1 MQGNKKHTEGH
12 SDSSSIGSLLDD
24 TDREVS
30 SLTDRAFKSLCVAEL
45 EDSYNEPDLAIS
57 PDFALQFS
65 AKFHPGTLNHAIKK
79 SNVCNKLT
87 ARNNEHTIWASTF
100 QRLPKCAPEEKRIAK
115 NNTFATERK
124 KLNLPVPG
132 PRNNK
137 HVSKVSSLIK
147 TFDKTADQ
155 GSGGSLIAIKQ
166 PIKNS
171 FQKCKLNH
179 GNDMA
184 CWDDTDILSIH
195 KELSEFSEDSQGS
208 HCLSGKHEP
217 QKRPNKI
224 DLSYCGS
231 DGYYPVLIEM
241 SKVAKSNFSRSSK
254 KALKNRSM
262 KVNEP
267 AKKGNFLHSENSA
280 FESWNV
286 HHKKLTEK
294 EEFVDIKMKKD
305 GLTYLEEAPF
315 IKGSHTHEHKLPP
328 VKTTVA
334 KKQEKDFQM
343 KPTPP
348 EAAFSIPL
356 PAVYAPQGPLPSET
370 KFPAAL
376 PPAPPP
382 RIHAHQGPPRPPPVP
397 QALSLPTPTQQGH
410 PPTPPT
416 PEAPPVPPPPVPAQL
431 SPPAMSQASVS
442 PQSVSYR
449 MVSPSPMS
457 QAPSPPPPRPLA
469 TLAEEEALS
478 PQLGN
483 TCPPWRRQRATKGA
497 AERRQTSKEKF
508 TASDETCSLSEKAT
522 GAEPGLDVTS
532 LAKQVNSPGSI
543 SPSFNITELLTPI
556 IPPKQE
562 VDAVENELIP
572 LTPPPTES
580 TALRDHEGSAFGDYT
595 SRDSYKSKASSLLF
609 NLKDV
614 RKRVKSIY
622 TPSPLLRA
630 LEEKNKTRENI
641 PESTKMN
648 ASLSTLQEKS
658 NKNIA
663 EKDESTDTTSILS
676 GSVHKKDNKTDLT
689 GHFTDN
695 YLTLNSPQTTADL
708 LFYQTGDN
716 LQQDDSKHEDLV
728 KNTRDNENFP
738 SFRHESN
745 EPDLRK
751 LLQYP
756 ALKPFS
762 RDNAD
767 TTAGQPMQ
775 NPSVQGEENE
785 RQAAIQNENFAFK
798 MLPNQLSPA
807 EDVRYSDT
815 QTNIVV
821 PGHEAQGKRSTSSSE
836 QSFVSTVEQPLQEEL
851 FPPVSLVQKAS
862 LQESQRTKSEMG
874 ADSKKSHKERGKE
887 VGEDELQYYACIS
900 SGTGAAE
907 KREGKVAGNEQR
919 SMMKEKL
926 RREKRE
932 EANSM
937 DSTSNSIRDM
947 SIPRSEEP
955 QTPPSSSST
964 KPSLFLIKDN
974 TFRSPQVIRAVKLPL
989 FRSFSLDDTVSSS
1002 YKEMESRFMPP
1013 AEHNKQHQNM
1023 LRAQEAGWSA
1033 SRHRGQQN
1041 VREGATDRGKE
1052 ASEPGSTSATLDPS
1066 LLEDTE
1072 SFSLGKL
1079 MEEDEETCALL
1090 NKVGK
1095 VNEERVCRRKEKP
1108 QIRKARHSLTQSNLD
1123 LENDQ
1128 AQSNPSYPTERKT
1141 NYFKNHNLSNRRGG
1155 SCAKKIITR
1164 DTISPVTGSIS
1175 EDHMYS
1181 LVSHEALED
1190 ILHTEGA
1197 PVLLD
1202 SLACSAVTSPR
1213 SGSTMHSFAASSSSD
1228 KPTISG
1234 LRETEDVIDPALLNM
1249 ALKSQAD
1256 MSAEEI
1262 LDSAQRNLL
1271 SDSAGEAERLEP
1283 RRLGERAAGKPPAVP
1298 PKTEKALRRAKK
1310 LASRR
1315 KKMQEEQKK
1324 HQTEHT
1330 DTVGRKPSH
1339 SGQTLASPSP
1349 LGYSPLHP
1357 ATHSTFTPT
1366 ETSTGRPSG
1375 ASAVSPSPSSTQR
1388 KLLQDPD
1395 SGQYYVVDLPAEVN
1409 LKTFYDPETGKYV
1422 QVSVP
1427 SLEGNLCQPPSSEI
1441 MNSPYA
1447 SYPRVLPLPAS
1458 SVAVLKSPS
1467 QLSEPT
1473 RLMPA
1478 VPGEPVELPEDGQQ
1492 DYRYTEAVNT
1502 QPYIEPTSYSYSK
1515 ESDTEET
1522 QVHLGKDMSPTPNTD
1537 TVSLTDLDDFA
1548 AEGVS

>member
-65 AKFHPGTLNHAIKK
+65 AKFHPGTLNHTIKK
-79 SNVCNKLT
+79 SNICNKLT
-87 ARNNEHTIWASTF
+87 ARNNEHTKWASTF
-100 QRLPKCAPEEKRIAK
+100 QQLPKCTPEEKRIAK

-155 GSGGSLIAIKQ
+155 GSGDSLIALKQ

-195 KELSEFSEDSQGS
+195 KELSEFSEASHGS
-208 HCLSGKHEP
+208 HSLSSKHEP

-254 KALKNRSM
+254 KALKTKSV

-294 EEFVDIKMKKD
+294 EEFVGIKTKKE
-305 GLTYLEEAPF
+305 GLAYLEEAPC
-315 IKGSHTHEHKLPP
+315 IKGSRTHEQKLPP
-328 VKTTVA
+328 DKITIA

-343 KPTPP
+343 EPAPP

-356 PAVYAPQGPLPSET
+356 PAVYVPQGPLPSET
-370 KFPAAL
+370 KFHAAL

-382 RIHAHQGPPRPPPVP
+382 RIHVHQGPPRPPPVP
-397 QALSLPTPTQQGH
+397 QTLPLPPPTQQGR

-449 MVSPSPMS
+449 MVSPSLMS
-457 QAPSPPPPRPLA
+457 QAPSPPPQRPLA
-469 TLAEEEALS
+469 TLTREEALS

-483 TCPPWRRQRATKGA
+483 SCPPWRRQRATKGA
-497 AERRQTSKEKF
+497 AEKRQTSKENF
-508 TASDETCSLSEKAT
+508 TASDDMVSLSEKAT
-522 GAEPGLDVTS
+522 GAEPGLDVTP

-562 VDAVENELIP
+562 VDPLESELIP

-580 TALRDHEGSAFGDYT
+580 TAARDHEGSTFDDYR

-630 LEEKNKTRENI
+630 LEEKNKNRENI
-641 PESTKMN
+641 QESTKMN
-648 ASLSTLQEKS
+648 ASLSTSQEKN

-663 EKDESTDTTSILS
+663 EKDELGDIASVLS
-676 GSVHKKDNKTDLT
+676 GSAHEKDNKADLT
-689 GHFTDN
+689 RHFTDN
-695 YLTLNSPQTTADL
+695 YLTLSSPQTTADL

-716 LQQDDSKHEDLV
+716 LQQDDSKHEGLV
-728 KNTRDNENFP
+728 KNTRGNENFP
-738 SFRHESN
+738 LFRYESN

-751 LLQYP
+751 HLQYP

-762 RDNAD
+762 RNTAD
-767 TTAGQPMQ
+767 TTAGQPVQ

-785 RQAAIQNENFAFK
+785 RQAANWNEEFAFK
-798 MLPNQLSPA
+798 TLPNQLSPA
-807 EDVRYSDT
+807 EDVPYSDI
-815 QTNIVV
+815 QTSMVV
-821 PGHEAQGKRSTSSSE
+821 TGHEAQGKRSSSSSE
-836 QSFVSTVEQPLQEEL
+836 QSFVSTVEQPLHEEP
-851 FPPVSLVQKAS
+851 FPLVPLMQKAC
-862 LQESQRTKSEMG
+862 LQESHKTKSEMG

-887 VGEDELQYYACIS
+887 IGGDELQYYASIS

-907 KREGKVAGNEQR
+907 KKEGRVTGNEQ
-919 SMMKEKL
+919 SSLMKEKL

-932 EANSM
+932 EANSV
-937 DSTSNSIRDM
+937 DSASNGVRDT

-964 KPSLFLIKDN
+964 KPSLFMIKDN

-1002 YKEMESRFMPP
+1002 YKEMESRFVPP
-1013 AEHNKQHQNM
+1013 AEHNKQHRNM
-1023 LRAQEAGWSA
+1023 LHAQEAGWSA
-1033 SRHRGQQN
+1033 SRSRGLQN
-1041 VREGATDRGKE
+1041 VRDGATDRGKE
-1052 ASEPGSTSATLDPS
+1052 PSEPGSTSVTLGPS

-1079 MEEDEETCALL
+1079 MEEDEETYALL

-1095 VNEERVCRRKEKP
+1095 MNEESVCRRKEKS
-1108 QIRKARHSLTQSNLD
+1108 QTRKARHSLAQPYLG

-1128 AQSNPSYPTERKT
+1128 ARNKPSYPTERKT

-1164 DTISPVTGSIS
+1164 ETISPVTGSIS

-1181 LVSHEALED
+1181 PVSHEALED
-1190 ILHTEGA
+1190 ILHMEDA

-1202 SLACSAVTSPR
+1202 SLACCAVASPR
-1213 SGSTMHSFAASSSSD
+1213 SGSTMHSIAASSSSD
-1228 KPTISG
+1228 KLT
-1234 LRETEDVIDPALLNM
+1234 REKESVINPALLNM

-1262 LDSAQRNLL
+1262 LNSAQRNLP

-1283 RRLGERAAGKPPAVP
+1283 RGLGERAAGKPPAVP

-1310 LASRR
+1310 LASKR
-1315 KKMQEEQKK
+1315 KKMQEQQKK
-1324 HQTEHT
+1324 HQTEQT
-1330 DTVGRKPSH
+1330 DAVGRKSSH
-1339 SGQTLASPSP
+1339 S
-1349 LGYSPLHP
+1349 
-1357 ATHSTFTPT
+1357 
-1366 ETSTGRPSG
+1366 GRPSG

-1388 KLLQDPD
+1388 KILQDPD

-1427 SLEGNLCQPPSSEI
+1427 SSEENLHEPPSSEI

-1473 RLMPA
+1473 WLMPA
-1478 VPGEPVELPEDGQQ
+1478 VPGETAELPEDGQQ
-1492 DYRYTEAVNT
+1492 DYRYAESVDT
-1502 QPYIEPTSYSYSK
+1502 QPYIEPASYPYSQ
-1515 ESDTEET
+1515 DAEET
-1522 QVHLGKDMSPTPNTD
+1522 QGHLRKDTSPTPNTD
-1537 TVSLTDLDDFA
+1537 IVSLTDLDDFA

>member
-65 AKFHPGTLNHAIKK
+65 AKFHPGTLNHTIKK

-100 QRLPKCAPEEKRIAK
+100 QQLPKCAPEEKRIAK
-115 NNTFATERK
+115 NKTFAMERN

-155 GSGGSLIAIKQ
+155 GSGGSLIALKQ

-195 KELSEFSEDSQGS
+195 KELSEFSEASQGS

-217 QKRPNKI
+217 QKRPTKI

-254 KALKNRSM
+254 KALKNRSV

-286 HHKKLTEK
+286 HHKKLAEK
-294 EEFVDIKMKKD
+294 EEFIDIKTKKE
-305 GLTYLEEAPF
+305 GLAYLEEAPF
-315 IKGSHTHEHKLPP
+315 IKGSRTREHKLPSA
-328 VKTTVA
+328 KITVA
-334 KKQEKDFQM
+334 KKQEKDFRM
-343 KPTPP
+343 ETTPP
-348 EAAFSIPL
+348 EAAFSVPL
-356 PAVYAPQGPLPSET
+356 PAVHVPQGPLPSET
-370 KFPAAL
+370 EFPAAL

-382 RIHAHQGPPRPPPVP
+382 RIHAHQGPPRPLPVS
-397 QALSLPTPTQQGH
+397 QALPLPPPTQQGH
-410 PPTPPT
+410 PSTFPT
-416 PEAPPVPPPPVPAQL
+416 PEAPPVPPPPMPAQL
-431 SPPAMSQASVS
+431 SSPAMSQASVS
-442 PQSVSYR
+442 PQSTSYR

-457 QAPSPPPPRPLA
+457 QAPSTPPPRPLA
-469 TLAEEEALS
+469 TLTEEEVLS

-483 TCPPWRRQRATKGA
+483 TCPPWRRHRATKGA
-497 AERRQTSKEKF
+497 AEKRQTSKEKF
-508 TASDETCSLSEKAT
+508 TASDETVSLSENVT
-522 GAEPGLDVTS
+522 GAEPGLDVTP

-562 VDAVENELIP
+562 VDPVESELIP
-572 LTPPPTES
+572 LTPPPTEG
-580 TALRDHEGSAFGDYT
+580 AAVRDHEGSAFGDYR
-595 SRDSYKSKASSLLF
+595 SWDSYKSKASSLLF

-641 PESTKMN
+641 QESTKMN

-663 EKDESTDTTSILS
+663 EKDESSDITSILS
-676 GSVHKKDNKTDLT
+676 GSVHEKDNKTDLT

-695 YLTLNSPQTTADL
+695 YLTLSSPQTTADL

-716 LQQDDSKHEDLV
+716 LQQDDSKHEGLV
-728 KNTRDNENFP
+728 KNTRSNENFP
-738 SFRHESN
+738 LFRNESN
-745 EPDLRK
+745 VPDLRK
-751 LLQYP
+751 RLQYP

-762 RDNAD
+762 KDNAD
-767 TTAGQPMQ
+767 TTAGQPVQ
-775 NPSVQGEENE
+775 NPSVRGEENE
-785 RQAAIQNENFAFK
+785 RQAANQNEEFAFK
-798 MLPNQLSPA
+798 TLPNQLSPA
-807 EDVRYSDT
+807 EDVPYSDI
-815 QTNIVV
+815 QTSMVV
-821 PGHEAQGKRSTSSSE
+821 TGHETQGKRSSSSSE
-836 QSFVSTVEQPLQEEL
+836 QSFVSTVEQPLQEEP
-851 FPPVSLVQKAS
+851 FPPVPLMQKAC
-862 LQESQRTKSEMG
+862 LQESQRAKSEMG

-907 KREGKVAGNEQR
+907 KKEGRVTGNEQR
-919 SMMKEKL
+919 SLMKETL
-926 RREKRE
+926 RREKKE

-937 DSTSNSIRDM
+937 DSASDSIRDM

-955 QTPPSSSST
+955 ETPPTSSST
-964 KPSLFLIKDN
+964 KPSLFMIKDN

-1002 YKEMESRFMPP
+1002 YREMESRFVPP
-1013 AEHNKQHQNM
+1013 AEHNKQHQN
-1023 LRAQEAGWSA
+1023 LLHAQEVGWSA
-1033 SRHRGQQN
+1033 VRRRGQQN
-1041 VREGATDRGKE
+1041 VRDGATDRGKE

-1079 MEEDEETCALL
+1079 IEEDEETCALL

-1095 VNEERVCRRKEKP
+1095 MNEESVCRRKEKL
-1108 QIRKARHSLTQSNLD
+1108 QTRKARHGLTQPNLA

-1128 AQSNPSYPTERKT
+1128 AQNNASYPAERQM
-1141 NYFKNHNLSNRRGG
+1141 NYFKNHHLSNRRGG

-1164 DTISPVTGSIS
+1164 ETISPVTGSIS
-1175 EDHMYS
+1175 EDHTYS
-1181 LVSHEALED
+1181 PVSHEALEA
-1190 ILHTEGA
+1190 ILHMEGA

-1202 SLACSAVTSPR
+1202 SLACSAVASPR
-1213 SGSTMHSFAASSSSD
+1213 SGSMMHSIAASSSSD
-1228 KPTISG
+1228 KPT
-1234 LRETEDVIDPALLNM
+1234 RETEDVINPALLNM

-1262 LDSAQRNLL
+1262 LDSAQRNLP

-1283 RRLGERAAGKPPAVP
+1283 GGPGERTAGKPPAVP

-1315 KKMQEEQKK
+1315 KKMQEQQKK

-1330 DTVGRKPSH
+1330 DAVGRKASH

-1349 LGYSPLHP
+1349 LEYSPLHSAP
-1357 ATHSTFTPT
+1357 HSTFTPT
-1366 ETSTGRPSG
+1366 ETSTGRPCG
-1375 ASAVSPSPSSTQR
+1375 ASAVSPLPSSTQR

-1427 SLEGNLCQPPSSEI
+1427 SSEGNLYQPPSSEI

-1473 RLMPA
+1473 WLMPA
-1478 VPGEPVELPEDGQQ
+1478 VPGEPAELPEDDQQ
-1492 DYRYTEAVNT
+1492 DYRYAEAVDT
-1502 QPYIEPTSYSYSK
+1502 QPYIEPASHPYSR
-1515 ESDTEET
+1515 DAEET
-1522 QVHLGKDMSPTPNTD
+1522 QVHLQKDMSPTPNTD
-1537 TVSLTDLDDFA
+1537 IVSLTDLDDFA

>member
-1 MQGNKKHTEGH
+1 TMQGNKKHTEGH

-45 EDSYNEPDLAIS
+45 EDSYSEPDLAIS

-65 AKFHPGTLNHAIKK
+65 AKFLPGTLNHAIKK

-87 ARNNEHTIWASTF
+87 ARNNEHTVWASTF
-100 QRLPKCAPEEKRIAK
+100 QQLPKCAPEEKRIAK
-115 NNTFATERK
+115 NNIFATESK

-137 HVSKVSSLIK
+137 HISKVSSLIK

-155 GSGGSLIAIKQ
+155 GSGGSLIATKQ

-184 CWDDTDILSIH
+184 CWDESDILSNN
-195 KELSEFSEDSQGS
+195 KELSEFSETSRGS

-294 EEFVDIKMKKD
+294 EETVETKMKKE
-305 GLTYLEEAPF
+305 GLTYLAEASF
-315 IKGSHTHEHKLPP
+315 IKGSRTHEHKLPP

-343 KPTPP
+343 QPTPP
-348 EAAFSIPL
+348 EAAFSISL
-356 PAVYAPQGPLPSET
+356 PAVRAPQGPLPSET
-370 KFPAAL
+370 EFPAAL
-376 PPAPPP
+376 PPTPPP
-382 RIHAHQGPPRPPPVP
+382 RTH
-397 QALSLPTPTQQGH
+397 
-410 PPTPPT
+410 
-416 PEAPPVPPPPVPAQL
+416 
-431 SPPAMSQASVS
+431 
-442 PQSVSYR
+442 
-449 MVSPSPMS
+449 
-457 QAPSPPPPRPLA
+457 
-469 TLAEEEALS
+469 
-478 PQLGN
+478 
-483 TCPPWRRQRATKGA
+483 RATKGA

-508 TASDETCSLSEKAT
+508 TASNETCSLSETVT
-522 GAEPGLDVTS
+522 GAEPDLNVNH
-532 LAKQVNSPGSI
+532 LAKKVNSPGSI

-556 IPPKQE
+556 IPPKKE
-562 VDAVENELIP
+562 VDAVESELIL

-580 TALRDHEGSAFGDYT
+580 TESGDQKGNMFGDYR

-630 LEEKNKTRENI
+630 LEEKNKTRESMQ
-641 PESTKMN
+641 ESTKMN
-648 ASLSTLQEKS
+648 ASLSTLQEQSS
-658 NKNIA
+658 NNIA
-663 EKDESTDTTSILS
+663 EKDELSDITSVLS
-676 GSVHKKDNKTDLT
+676 SSIHEKNNKTDLT

-695 YLTLNSPQTTADL
+695 YLTLSSPQTTADL

-716 LQQDDSKHEDLV
+716 LQQDDSKHKDLV
-728 KNTRDNENFP
+728 KNARDNENFP
-738 SFRHESN
+738 LFRYESN

-751 LLQYP
+751 HLQYP

-762 RDNAD
+762 RDSAD
-767 TTAGQPMQ
+767 TTVGQPVQ

-785 RQAAIQNENFAFK
+785 RRAAFQNENFAFK
-798 MLPNQLSPA
+798 TLPNQLSPA
-807 EDVRYSDT
+807 KDVPYSDT
-815 QTNIVV
+815 QTNMVV

-836 QSFVSTVEQPLQEEL
+836 QSFVSTVEQPLQEEP
-851 FPPVSLVQKAS
+851 FPPVPLTQEACF
-862 LQESQRTKSEMG
+862 QESQRTKSEMDAG
-874 ADSKKSHKERGKE
+874 SKRGKD
-887 VGEDELQYYACIS
+887 VGEDELQYYACIN
-900 SGTGAAE
+900 SGTSATE
-907 KREGKVAGNEQR
+907 KREGKVTGNEQK
-919 SMMKEKL
+919 SLMTENL
-926 RREKRE
+926 REKRE
-932 EANSM
+932 EIKSM
-937 DSTSNSIRDM
+937 DSASDSIRNM

-955 QTPPSSSST
+955 QAPPSSSSI
-964 KPSLFLIKDN
+964 KPSLFMIKDN
-974 TFRSPQVIRAVKLPL
+974 TFRSPPVIRAVKLPL

-1002 YKEMESRFMPP
+1002 YKEMESRFMPL
-1013 AEHNKQHQNM
+1013 AEHNKQHRNM
-1023 LRAQEAGWSA
+1023 LHAQEVGWSA
-1033 SRHRGQQN
+1033 LRCRGQQN
-1041 VREGATDRGKE
+1041 VRDGATDRGKE
-1052 ASEPGSTSATLDPS
+1052 TSELESTSETLDPS
-1066 LLEDTE
+1066 LMEDTE

-1079 MEEDEETCALL
+1079 MQEDEETCALL

-1095 VNEERVCRRKEKP
+1095 TNEENICRRKETL
-1108 QIRKARHSLTQSNLD
+1108 QTRNARHSLTQPNLA

-1128 AQSNPSYPTERKT
+1128 AQNNPSYSTERKT
-1141 NYFKNHNLSNRRGG
+1141 SFFKNHHLSNRRGG

-1164 DTISPVTGSIS
+1164 TTISPVAGSVS
-1175 EDHMYS
+1175 EDHTYS
-1181 LVSHEALED
+1181 PVSHEVLED
-1190 ILHTEGA
+1190 ILHTDNA
-1197 PVLLD
+1197 PFLSD
-1202 SLACSAVTSPR
+1202 SLACSAITSPR
-1213 SGSTMHSFAASSSSD
+1213 SGSTMHSLATSSSSE

-1234 LRETEDVIDPALLNM
+1234 LGETEDVINPALLNM
-1249 ALKSQAD
+1249 ALKNQAD

-1262 LDSAQRNLL
+1262 LDSARRNLL
-1271 SDSAGEAERLEP
+1271 SGSAGEPEMLEP
-1283 RRLGERAAGKPPAVP
+1283 RGLGEQTAGKPPAVP

-1315 KKMQEEQKK
+1315 KKMQEQQKK
-1324 HQTEHT
+1324 HQIEYT
-1330 DTVGRKPSH
+1330 DAVGRKPSH

-1349 LGYSPLHP
+1349 LGYSPLHAAP
-1357 ATHSTFTPT
+1357 HSSFTLT
-1366 ETSTGRPSG
+1366 DTSTGRPSG
-1375 ASAVSPSPSSTQR
+1375 ASAVSPAPSFTQR

-1422 QVSVP
+1422 QVSIP
-1427 SLEGNLCQPPSSEI
+1427 SSEGHVHQPPSSEI

-1447 SYPRVLPLPAS
+1447 SYPKVLPLPAS

-1473 RLMPA
+1473 WLMPA
-1478 VPGEPVELPEDGQQ
+1478 VPGEPDELPEDSHQ
-1492 DYRYTEAVNT
+1492 DYRYTEAMDT
-1502 QPYIEPTSYSYSK
+1502 QPYTEPASYSYRQ
-1515 ESDTEET
+1515 DAEET
-1522 QVHLGKDMSPTPNTD
+1522 QICLGRDMSPTPNTD
-1537 TVSLTDLDDFA
+1537 IVSLTDLDDFA
-1548 AEGVS
+1548 AEGIS

>member
-1 MQGNKKHTEGH
+1 TMQGNKKHTEGH

-57 PDFALQFS
+57 PDFTLQFS

-100 QRLPKCAPEEKRIAK
+100 QQLPKCAPEEKRIAK

-124 KLNLPVPG
+124 KLNLPVPS

-166 PIKNS
+166 PVKNS
-171 FQKCKLNH
+171 FQKYKLNH

-184 CWDDTDILSIH
+184 CWDDTDILNIH
-195 KELSEFSEDSQGS
+195 KELSEFSEASQGS
-208 HCLSGKHEP
+208 HSLRGKHEP
-217 QKRPNKI
+217 QRRPNKI

-286 HHKKLTEK
+286 HHKKLTEN
-294 EEFVDIKMKKD
+294 EEFVDMKMKKE

-315 IKGSHTHEHKLPP
+315 IKGSHTREHKLPP

-334 KKQEKDFQM
+334 KKQEKDLQM
-343 KPTPP
+343 EPTSS

-356 PAVYAPQGPLPSET
+356 PAVCVPQGPLPSET
-370 KFPAAL
+370 EFLAAL
-376 PPAPPP
+376 PPTPPP
-382 RIHAHQGPPRPPPVP
+382 RIHVHQG
-397 QALSLPTPTQQGH
+397 
-410 PPTPPT
+410 
-416 PEAPPVPPPPVPAQL
+416 
-431 SPPAMSQASVS
+431 
-442 PQSVSYR
+442 
-449 MVSPSPMS
+449 
-457 QAPSPPPPRPLA
+457 
-469 TLAEEEALS
+469 
-478 PQLGN
+478 
-483 TCPPWRRQRATKGA
+483 PPWRRQRATKGA
-497 AERRQTSKEKF
+497 AEGRQTSKEKF
-508 TASDETCSLSEKAT
+508 TASNETVSLSEKAT
-522 GAEPGLDVTS
+522 GAEPGLDVSPLT
-532 LAKQVNSPGSI
+532 KQVNSPGSI

-562 VDAVENELIP
+562 VDPVESELIP

-580 TALRDHEGSAFGDYT
+580 VAVRDDEGSMFSDYR

-641 PESTKMN
+641 QESTKMN
-648 ASLSTLQEKS
+648 DSLSTLQEQS
-658 NKNIA
+658 NKNNA
-663 EKDESTDTTSILS
+663 EKDESSDITSVLS
-676 GSVHKKDNKTDLT
+676 GSVPEKDNKTVLT

-695 YLTLNSPQTTADL
+695 YLTLSSPQTTADL
-708 LFYQTGDN
+708 LFYQIGHN
-716 LQQDDSKHEDLV
+716 LQQDDSKCEGLI
-728 KNTRDNENFP
+728 KNTRGNENVP
-738 SFRHESN
+738 LFRHESN

-751 LLQYP
+751 HLQYP
-756 ALKPFS
+756 ALKAFS
-762 RDNAD
+762 RDNGG
-767 TTAGQPMQ
+767 TTAGQPVQ

-785 RQAAIQNENFAFK
+785 RQAANQNEEFAFK
-798 MLPNQLSPA
+798 TLPNQLSPA
-807 EDVRYSDT
+807 EDVPYSDI
-815 QTNIVV
+815 QNNMVV
-821 PGHEAQGKRSTSSSE
+821 TGHEAHGKRSTSSSE
-836 QSFVSTVEQPLQEEL
+836 QSFVSTVEQPFQEEP
-851 FPPVSLVQKAS
+851 FPPLPLMQKAS
-862 LQESQRTKSEMG
+862 LQEGQRTRSEMSS
-874 ADSKKSHKERGKE
+874 DSKKSHKERGKE
-887 VGEDELQYYACIS
+887 VEEDELQYYACIS

-907 KREGKVAGNEQR
+907 KRERKVTGNEQR
-919 SMMKEKL
+919 SLMKEKL
-926 RREKRE
+926 RTEKRE
-932 EANSM
+932 EAKSM
-937 DSTSNSIRDM
+937 DSASDSIRDT
-947 SIPRSEEP
+947 SIHRSEEP

-964 KPSLFLIKDN
+964 KPSLFMIKDN

-1002 YKEMESRFMPP
+1002 YKEMESRFMSP
-1013 AEHNKQHQNM
+1013 AEQNKKHQNR
-1023 LRAQEAGWSA
+1023 LRAQEVGWLA
-1033 SRHRGQQN
+1033 SGRRGQQN
-1041 VREGATDRGKE
+1041 VRDGATNRGKE

-1066 LLEDTE
+1066 PLEDTE

-1095 VNEERVCRRKEKP
+1095 MNEESVCRRKEKP
-1108 QIRKARHSLTQSNLD
+1108 QARKARHSLTQPNLS

-1128 AQSNPSYPTERKT
+1128 AQNNPSYPTERKT
-1141 NYFKNHNLSNRRGG
+1141 NYFKNHHLSNRRGG
-1155 SCAKKIITR
+1155 SCVKKIITTE
-1164 DTISPVTGSIS
+1164 TISPVTGSIS
-1175 EDHMYS
+1175 EDHTYS
-1181 LVSHEALED
+1181 PLFPEDLED

-1197 PVLLD
+1197 SDLLD

-1213 SGSTMHSFAASSSSD
+1213 SGSTMHSLAASSSSD

-1234 LRETEDVIDPALLNM
+1234 LRETADVINPALLNM
-1249 ALKSQAD
+1249 ALKNQAD

-1262 LDSAQRNLL
+1262 LDSTQRNLL
-1271 SDSAGEAERLEP
+1271 SNSAREAERLEP
-1283 RRLGERAAGKPPAVP
+1283 RGLGERAAGKPPAVP

-1310 LASRR
+1310 LASKR
-1315 KKMQEEQKK
+1315 KKMQEQQKK
-1324 HQTEHT
+1324 HQTDHE
-1330 DTVGRKPSH
+1330 DAVGRKPSH

-1357 ATHSTFTPT
+1357 APHSTFTPA
-1366 ETSTGRPSG
+1366 ETSTGRPSA
-1375 ASAVSPSPSSTQR
+1375 ASGVSPSPSSTQR

-1427 SLEGNLCQPPSSEI
+1427 SSEGNLYQPSSSEI
-1441 MNSPYA
+1441 TNSPYA

-1473 RLMPA
+1473 WIMPA
-1478 VPGEPVELPEDGQQ
+1478 VPGEPAELPEDVQP
-1492 DYRYTEAVNT
+1492 DCRYAETMDT
-1502 QPYIEPTSYSYSK
+1502 QPYIEPASYSYSQ
-1515 ESDTEET
+1515 DAEET
-1522 QVHLGKDMSPTPNTD
+1522 QVHLQKDTSPTPNTNI
-1537 TVSLTDLDDFA
+1537 VSLTDLDDFA

>member
-45 EDSYNEPDLAIS
+45 KDSYNEPDLAIS
-57 PDFALQFS
+57 PDFSLQFS
-65 AKFHPGTLNHAIKK
+65 AKFHPGTLNHTIKK
-79 SNVCNKLT
+79 SSVSNKLT
-87 ARNNEHTIWASTF
+87 ARNNEHTIWTSTF
-100 QRLPKCAPEEKRIAK
+100 QQLPKCAPEEKRIAK
-115 NNTFATERK
+115 NNTFATEMK

-155 GSGGSLIAIKQ
+155 GSGGSLIALKQ

-179 GNDMA
+179 GNNVA

-195 KELSEFSEDSQGS
+195 KELSEFSEASQDS
-208 HCLSGKHEP
+208 HCLSGKPEP

-224 DLSYCGS
+224 DLSYCSS

-254 KALKNRSM
+254 KALKNRSV

-294 EEFVDIKMKKD
+294 QEFVDIKTKKED
-305 GLTYLEEAPF
+305 LAYLEEAPF
-315 IKGSHTHEHKLPP
+315 IKGSCTREHKLPP
-328 VKTTVA
+328 AKIAVA
-334 KKQEKDFQM
+334 KKQEKDFQIE
-343 KPTPP
+343 PTPP

-356 PAVYAPQGPLPSET
+356 PAVYIPQGPLPSET
-370 KFPAAL
+370 EFPAAL

-382 RIHAHQGPPRPPPVP
+382 RIHAHQGPPRPPPVS
-397 QALSLPTPTQQGH
+397 QALPLPPPTQQGH

-416 PEAPPVPPPPVPAQL
+416 PEAPPVPPPPMPAQL

-449 MVSPSPMS
+449 TVSPSLMS

-469 TLAEEEALS
+469 TLTEEEALS

-497 AERRQTSKEKF
+497 AEKRQTSKEKL
-508 TASDETCSLSEKAT
+508 TASDETVSLSEKVT
-522 GAEPGLDVTS
+522 GAEPGLDVTP

-543 SPSFNITELLTPI
+543 SPSFNITELLTPV

-562 VDAVENELIP
+562 ADPVESELIP
-572 LTPPPTES
+572 LTPPPAES
-580 TALRDHEGSAFGDYT
+580 AAARDHEGSTFSDYR
-595 SRDSYKSKASSLLF
+595 SRDSYKAKASSLLF

-630 LEEKNKTRENI
+630 LEEKNKNKENI
-641 PESTKMN
+641 QESTKMN
-648 ASLSTLQEKS
+648 ASLSTLQERS

-663 EKDESTDTTSILS
+663 EKDESSDITSVLS
-676 GSVHKKDNKTDLT
+676 GSVHEKDNKTDLT

-695 YLTLNSPQTTADL
+695 YLTLSSPQTTADL
-708 LFYQTGDN
+708 LFYQTEDN
-716 LQQDDSKHEDLV
+716 LQQDDSKHEGLV
-728 KNTRDNENFP
+728 KNTRGNENFP
-738 SFRHESN
+738 LFRHESN

-751 LLQYP
+751 RLQYP

-762 RDNAD
+762 KHNAD

-785 RQAAIQNENFAFK
+785 RQAANQNEEFSFK
-798 MLPNQLSPA
+798 TLPDQFSPA
-807 EDVRYSDT
+807 EDVPYSDI
-815 QTNIVV
+815 QTSIAVT
-821 PGHEAQGKRSTSSSE
+821 GHEAQGKRSSSSSE
-836 QSFVSTVEQPLQEEL
+836 QSFVSTVEQPLQEEP
-851 FPPVSLVQKAS
+851 FAPVPLMQKAC
-862 LQESQRTKSEMG
+862 LQEGQRTKSEMG

-900 SGTGAAE
+900 SATGAAE
-907 KREGKVAGNEQR
+907 KKEGRVTGNEQR
-919 SMMKEKL
+919 SLMKEKL

-937 DSTSNSIRDM
+937 DFASDSIRDT
-947 SIPRSEEP
+947 STSRSEEP

-964 KPSLFLIKDN
+964 KPSLFMIKDN

-1002 YKEMESRFMPP
+1002 YKEMESRFVPP
-1013 AEHNKQHQNM
+1013 AEHNKQHRNM
-1023 LRAQEAGWSA
+1023 LQAQEVGRSA
-1033 SRHRGQQN
+1033 SRSRGQQN
-1041 VREGATDRGKE
+1041 VRDGATDRGKE

-1079 MEEDEETCALL
+1079 MEEDEDTCALL
-1090 NKVGK
+1090 NKIGK
-1095 VNEERVCRRKEKP
+1095 MNEESACRRKEKP
-1108 QIRKARHSLTQSNLD
+1108 QTRKARHSLTQPNLG

-1128 AQSNPSYPTERKT
+1128 AQNNPSYPTERKV

-1164 DTISPVTGSIS
+1164 ETISPVPGSIS
-1175 EDHMYS
+1175 KDHMCS
-1181 LVSHEALED
+1181 PVSHEALED

-1213 SGSTMHSFAASSSSD
+1213 SGSMMHSIAASSSSD
-1228 KPTISG
+1228 KPT
-1234 LRETEDVIDPALLNM
+1234 RETEDVINSALLNM

-1256 MSAEEI
+1256 TSAEEI
-1262 LDSAQRNLL
+1262 LDSAQRYLP
-1271 SDSAGEAERLEP
+1271 SDSAGEAERLEARGP
-1283 RRLGERAAGKPPAVP
+1283 GERAAGKPPAVP

-1315 KKMQEEQKK
+1315 KKMQEQQKT
-1324 HQTEHT
+1324 HETEHT
-1330 DTVGRKPSH
+1330 DAVVRKSSR

-1357 ATHSTFTPT
+1357 ASHSTFTPT

-1395 SGQYYVVDLPAEVN
+1395 SGQYYVVDLPSEVN

-1427 SLEGNLCQPPSSEI
+1427 SSEGNLHQPPSSEI

-1473 RLMPA
+1473 WLMPA
-1478 VPGEPVELPEDGQQ
+1478 VPGEPAELPEDGQQ
-1492 DYRYTEAVNT
+1492 DYRYTEAVDT
-1502 QPYIEPTSYSYSK
+1502 QHYNQDAEK
-1515 ESDTEET
+1515 T
-1522 QVHLGKDMSPTPNTD
+1522 QVHLRKGMSPNPNTD
-1537 TVSLTDLDDFA
+1537 IVSLTNLDDFA
-1548 AEGVS
+1548 DEGVS

>member
-45 EDSYNEPDLAIS
+45 EDSYNEKDLAIS
-57 PDFALQFS
+57 PDFTLQFS

-100 QRLPKCAPEEKRIAK
+100 QQLPKCAPEEKMIAK

-124 KLNLPVPG
+124 NLNLPVPG
-132 PRNNK
+132 QRNSK

-155 GSGGSLIAIKQ
+155 GSGDSLIAIKQ

-171 FQKCKLNH
+171 FQKCKLSH
-179 GNDMA
+179 GNDMG
-184 CWDDTDILSIH
+184 CWDDTDVLTIH
-195 KELSEFSEDSQGS
+195 KELSEFSEASQDS

-254 KALKNRSM
+254 KALKNRSV

-294 EEFVDIKMKKD
+294 DEFVDIKMKKE

-315 IKGSHTHEHKLPP
+315 IKGSHAREHKLPP
-328 VKTTVA
+328 VKMTVA
-334 KKQEKDFQM
+334 KKQEEDFHM

-356 PAVYAPQGPLPSET
+356 QAVCVPQGLLPSET
-370 KFPAAL
+370 EFPAAL

-382 RIHAHQGPPRPPPVP
+382 RIHTHQGPPRPPPVH
-397 QALSLPTPTQQGH
+397 QVLPLPPPTQQGPLQK
-410 PPTPPT
+410 PPI
-416 PEAPPVPPPPVPAQL
+416 PEAPPVPPPPMPAQL
-431 SPPAMSQASVS
+431 SPPALSQASVS
-442 PQSVSYR
+442 PQSVSYS
-449 MVSPSPMS
+449 MVSSSPVS
-457 QAPSPPPPRPLA
+457 QAPSPPPLRPLA
-469 TLAEEEALS
+469 TLTEEEALS

-508 TASDETCSLSEKAT
+508 TASDETCSLSENAT
-522 GAEPGLDVTS
+522 GVEPGLDVTP

-556 IPPKQE
+556 IPPKQD
-562 VDAVENELIP
+562 VDTAESELIP
-572 LTPPPTES
+572 VTPPPAGS
-580 TALRDHEGSAFGDYT
+580 TATRNHEGSTFGDYM

-622 TPSPLLRA
+622 NPSPLLKV

-641 PESTKMN
+641 QESTKIN
-648 ASLSTLQEKS
+648 ATFSTVQEKS
-658 NKNIA
+658 KKNIA
-663 EKDESTDTTSILS
+663 EKDEPSDITSVLS
-676 GSVHKKDNKTDLT
+676 GSIHEKDNKTDLT

-695 YLTLNSPQTTADL
+695 SLTLSSPQTTVDL

-716 LQQDDSKHEDLV
+716 LQQDDSKHKDLV
-728 KNTRDNENFP
+728 KNARDNENFP
-738 SFRHESN
+738 LFRHESN

-751 LLQYP
+751 HLQYP

-775 NPSVQGEENE
+775 NPSVQAEEDE
-785 RQAAIQNENFAFK
+785 RQAAIQNKNFVFK
-798 MLPNQLSPA
+798 TLPNQLSPA
-807 EDVRYSDT
+807 EDIPYSDT
-815 QTNIVV
+815 QTNMVA

-836 QSFVSTVEQPLQEEL
+836 QSFVSTVEQPLQEEP
-851 FPPVSLVQKAS
+851 FPPVPLMQKAC
-862 LQESQRTKSEMG
+862 LQENQRTKSEMG

-887 VGEDELQYYACIS
+887 AGEDELQYYASIS

-907 KREGKVAGNEQR
+907 KREVKVTGNEQR
-919 SMMKEKL
+919 SLMKEKL
-926 RREKRE
+926 KREKRE
-932 EANSM
+932 EAKSM
-937 DSTSNSIRDM
+937 DSASDGMRDM

-964 KPSLFLIKDN
+964 KPSLFMIKDN

-1002 YKEMESRFMPP
+1002 YKEMESRLMPP
-1013 AEHNKQHQNM
+1013 TEHNKQNQNM
-1023 LRAQEAGWSA
+1023 LHAQEVGWLA
-1033 SRHRGQQN
+1033 SRCRGEQN
-1041 VREGATDRGKE
+1041 VRDRATDKGKE
-1052 ASEPGSTSATLDPS
+1052 ASEPESTSTTLDPS
-1066 LLEDTE
+1066 LLEDRE
-1072 SFSLGKL
+1072 HSSLGKPI
-1079 MEEDEETCALL
+1079 EEDRETCALL
-1090 NKVGK
+1090 NEVGK
-1095 VNEERVCRRKEKP
+1095 MNEDSVCRRKEKP
-1108 QIRKARHSLTQSNLD
+1108 QTRKARHSLTQTNLG
-1123 LENDQ
+1123 LENNQ
-1128 AQSNPSYPTERKT
+1128 AQNSPSYPTERKT
-1141 NYFKNHNLSNRRGG
+1141 NYFKNRHLSNRRGG

-1164 DTISPVTGSIS
+1164 ETISPVTGFLS
-1175 EDHMYS
+1175 EDHMHS
-1181 LVSHEALED
+1181 PVFHEGLED

-1202 SLACSAVTSPR
+1202 NLACSTVTSPR
-1213 SGSTMHSFAASSSSD
+1213 SGSMMHSLAASSSSD

-1234 LRETEDVIDPALLNM
+1234 LRETENVINPALLNT
-1249 ALKSQAD
+1249 ALKTQAD
-1256 MSAEEI
+1256 MSSEEI
-1262 LDSAQRNLL
+1262 FDPVQRNLL
-1271 SDSAGEAERLEP
+1271 SDSAGEAEQLEP
-1283 RRLGERAAGKPPAVP
+1283 RRSGEKAAGKPPAVP

-1315 KKMQEEQKK
+1315 KKMQDQQKK

-1330 DTVGRKPSH
+1330 DAVGRKPSH
-1339 SGQTLASPSP
+1339 FGQTLASPSP

-1357 ATHSTFTPT
+1357 PPHSTFTPT
-1366 ETSTGRPSG
+1366 ETSTGRSSG

-1427 SLEGNLCQPPSSEI
+1427 SSERDLHQLPSSEI
-1441 MNSPYA
+1441 MNSPRA

-1473 RLMPA
+1473 WLMPA
-1478 VPGEPVELPEDGQQ
+1478 VPGELPEDSQQ
-1492 DYRYTEAVNT
+1492 DYRYTEPVDT
-1502 QPYIEPTSYSYSK
+1502 QPYIEPASYSYRQ
-1515 ESDTEET
+1515 DAEET
-1522 QVHLGKDMSPTPNTD
+1522 QICVGKDMSPTPNTD
-1537 TVSLTDLDDFA
+1537 IVSLTDLDDFT

>member
-1 MQGNKKHTEGH
+1 AMQGNKKHTEGH

-30 SLTDRAFKSLCVAEL
+30 SLTDRAFRSLCVAEL

-65 AKFHPGTLNHAIKK
+65 AKFHPGTLNHTIKK

-100 QRLPKCAPEEKRIAK
+100 QQLPKCAPEEKRIAK
-115 NNTFATERK
+115 NNTFDMERK

-132 PRNNK
+132 PKNNK

-155 GSGGSLIAIKQ
+155 GSRGSLIALKQ

-171 FQKCKLNH
+171 LQKCKLNH

-195 KELSEFSEDSQGS
+195 KELSEFSEASQGI
-208 HCLSGKHEP
+208 HCLSSKHEP

-241 SKVAKSNFSRSSK
+241 SKVAKSNFSHSSK
-254 KALKNRSM
+254 KALKTRSV

-294 EEFVDIKMKKD
+294 EESVDTKTKKE
-305 GLTYLEEAPF
+305 GLAYLEEAPF
-315 IKGSHTHEHKLPP
+315 IKESHTREHKLLPA
-328 VKTTVA
+328 KITVA

-343 KPTPP
+343 EPTPP

-356 PAVYAPQGPLPSET
+356 PAGYAPS
-370 KFPAAL
+370 
-376 PPAPPP
+376 
-382 RIHAHQGPPRPPPVP
+382 
-397 QALSLPTPTQQGH
+397 
-410 PPTPPT
+410 
-416 PEAPPVPPPPVPAQL
+416 
-431 SPPAMSQASVS
+431 SPPA
-442 PQSVSYR
+442 
-449 MVSPSPMS
+449 
-457 QAPSPPPPRPLA
+457 RPLA
-469 TLAEEEALS
+469 TLTEEEALS

-497 AERRQTSKEKF
+497 AEERQTSKEKF
-508 TASDETCSLSEKAT
+508 TASDETVSLSEKAT

-562 VDAVENELIP
+562 VDPVESELIP

-580 TALRDHEGSAFGDYT
+580 MAARDHEGSAFGDYR

-614 RKRVKSIY
+614 RKRVKSTY

-630 LEEKNKTRENI
+630 LEKKNKTRENI
-641 PESTKMN
+641 QERTKMN
-648 ASLSTLQEKS
+648 PSLSNLQEKT

-663 EKDESTDTTSILS
+663 EKDELSDITSVLS
-676 GSVHKKDNKTDLT
+676 GSVHEKHNKTDLT

-695 YLTLNSPQTTADL
+695 YLTLSSPQTTADL

-716 LQQDDSKHEDLV
+716 LQQDNPKHEGLV
-728 KNTRDNENFP
+728 KDTRGNENF
-738 SFRHESN
+738 SLFRHESN

-751 LLQYP
+751 HLQYP

-767 TTAGQPMQ
+767 TTAEQPVQ
-775 NPSVQGEENE
+775 NPGVQGEENE
-785 RQAAIQNENFAFK
+785 RQAANQNKEFAFK
-798 MLPNQLSPA
+798 TLPNQLSPA
-807 EDVRYSDT
+807 EDVPYSDV
-815 QTNIVV
+815 QTSMVV
-821 PGHEAQGKRSTSSSE
+821 TGREAQGKISSSSSE
-836 QSFVSTVEQPLQEEL
+836 QSFVSTVEQPLQEEP
-851 FPPVSLVQKAS
+851 FPPVPLMQKAC

-874 ADSKKSHKERGKE
+874 ADSKKSRKERGKE

-900 SGTGAAE
+900 PGTGAAE
-907 KREGKVAGNEQR
+907 KKEGKVTGNEQG
-919 SMMKEKL
+919 SLMKEKL

-937 DSTSNSIRDM
+937 DSASNGIRDM

-955 QTPPSSSST
+955 QTPPSSST
-964 KPSLFLIKDN
+964 KPSLFMIKDN

-1002 YKEMESRFMPP
+1002 YKEMESRFVPP

-1023 LRAQEAGWSA
+1023 LHAQEVGWSA
-1033 SRHRGQQN
+1033 SRRRGQQN
-1041 VREGATDRGKE
+1041 VRDGATDRGKE

-1079 MEEDEETCALL
+1079 MEDDEETCALL

-1095 VNEERVCRRKEKP
+1095 MNEENVCRRKEKT
-1108 QIRKARHSLTQSNLD
+1108 QTRKARHRLTQPNLG

-1128 AQSNPSYPTERKT
+1128 AQNNPSYPAERRT
-1141 NYFKNHNLSNRRGG
+1141 NYFKNHHLSNRRGG
-1155 SCAKKIITR
+1155 SCAKKIISR
-1164 DTISPVTGSIS
+1164 ETISSMTGSIS
-1175 EDHMYS
+1175 EDHTYS
-1181 LVSHEALED
+1181 PVSREALED

-1213 SGSTMHSFAASSSSD
+1213 SGSMMHSTAASSLSD
-1228 KPTISG
+1228 KPT
-1234 LRETEDVIDPALLNM
+1234 RETEDVVNPALLNM

-1262 LDSAQRNLL
+1262 LDSAQRNLP
-1271 SDSAGEAERLEP
+1271 SDSAGETERLEP
-1283 RRLGERAAGKPPAVP
+1283 RGLGEKAAGKPPTVP

-1315 KKMQEEQKK
+1315 KKMQDQQKK
-1324 HQTEHT
+1324 YQTEYT
-1330 DTVGRKPSH
+1330 DAVGRKSSH
-1339 SGQTLASPSP
+1339 SGQTRASPSP

-1357 ATHSTFTPT
+1357 APHLTFTPT
-1366 ETSTGRPSG
+1366 ETSAGRPSG
-1375 ASAVSPSPSSTQR
+1375 ASAVSPSPSSSQR

-1427 SLEGNLCQPPSSEI
+1427 SSEGNLYQHPSSEI
-1441 MNSPYA
+1441 INSPYA

-1473 RLMPA
+1473 WLMPA
-1478 VPGEPVELPEDGQQ
+1478 VPGEPAELSEDGQQ
-1492 DYRYTEAVNT
+1492 DYRYAEAVDT
-1502 QPYIEPTSYSYSK
+1502 QPYIEPASYPYSQ
-1515 ESDTEET
+1515 DTEET
-1522 QVHLGKDMSPTPNTD
+1522 RVHLQKDMSPTPNTD
-1537 TVSLTDLDDFA
+1537 IVSLTDLDDFA

>member
-1 MQGNKKHTEGH
+1 TMQGNKKHTEGH

-65 AKFHPGTLNHAIKK
+65 AKFHPGTLNHTIKK

-100 QRLPKCAPEEKRIAK
+100 QQLPKCAPEEKRIAK
-115 NNTFATERK
+115 NNTFAMERN

-155 GSGGSLIAIKQ
+155 GSGGSLIALKQ

-195 KELSEFSEDSQGS
+195 KELSEFSEASQGS

-217 QKRPNKI
+217 QKRPSKI

-254 KALKNRSM
+254 KALKNRSV

-286 HHKKLTEK
+286 HHKKLAEK
-294 EEFVDIKMKKD
+294 EEFIDIKTKKE
-305 GLTYLEEAPF
+305 GLAYLEEAPF
-315 IKGSHTHEHKLPP
+315 IKGSRTREHKLPP
-328 VKTTVA
+328 AKITVA
-334 KKQEKDFQM
+334 KKQEKGFQM
-343 KPTPP
+343 ETTPP
-348 EAAFSIPL
+348 EAAFSVPL
-356 PAVYAPQGPLPSET
+356 PAVYAPST
-370 KFPAAL
+370 
-376 PPAPPP
+376 
-382 RIHAHQGPPRPPPVP
+382 
-397 QALSLPTPTQQGH
+397 
-410 PPTPPT
+410 
-416 PEAPPVPPPPVPAQL
+416 
-431 SPPAMSQASVS
+431 
-442 PQSVSYR
+442 
-449 MVSPSPMS
+449 
-457 QAPSPPPPRPLA
+457 PPPRPLA
-469 TLAEEEALS
+469 TLTEEEVLS

-483 TCPPWRRQRATKGA
+483 TCPPWRRHRATKGA
-497 AERRQTSKEKF
+497 AEKRQTSKEKF
-508 TASDETCSLSEKAT
+508 TASDETVSLSEKVT
-522 GAEPGLDVTS
+522 GAEPGLDVTP

-562 VDAVENELIP
+562 VDPVESELIP

-580 TALRDHEGSAFGDYT
+580 AAVRDHEGNAFGDYR

-641 PESTKMN
+641 QESTKMN
-648 ASLSTLQEKS
+648 SSISTLQEKS

-663 EKDESTDTTSILS
+663 EKDESSDITSILS
-676 GSVHKKDNKTDLT
+676 GSVHEKDNKTDLT

-695 YLTLNSPQTTADL
+695 YLTLSSPQTTADL

-716 LQQDDSKHEDLV
+716 LQQDDSKHEGLV
-728 KNTRDNENFP
+728 KNTRGNENFP
-738 SFRHESN
+738 LSRNESN
-745 EPDLRK
+745 VPDLRK
-751 LLQYP
+751 RLQYP

-762 RDNAD
+762 KDNAD
-767 TTAGQPMQ
+767 TTAGQPVQ
-775 NPSVQGEENE
+775 NPSVRGEENE
-785 RQAAIQNENFAFK
+785 RQAANQNEEFAFK
-798 MLPNQLSPA
+798 TPPNQLSPA
-807 EDVRYSDT
+807 EDVPYSDV
-815 QTNIVV
+815 QTSMVV
-821 PGHEAQGKRSTSSSE
+821 TGHETQGKRSSSSSE
-836 QSFVSTVEQPLQEEL
+836 QSFVSTVEQPLQEEP
-851 FPPVSLVQKAS
+851 FPPVSLMQKAC

-907 KREGKVAGNEQR
+907 KEGRVTGNEQR
-919 SMMKEKL
+919 SLMKETL
-926 RREKRE
+926 RREKKE

-937 DSTSNSIRDM
+937 DSASDSIRDM

-955 QTPPSSSST
+955 QTPPTSSST
-964 KPSLFLIKDN
+964 KPSLFMIKDN

-1002 YKEMESRFMPP
+1002 YREMESRFVPP
-1013 AEHNKQHQNM
+1013 AEHNKQ
-1023 LRAQEAGWSA
+1023 LRNLLHAQEVGWSA
-1033 SRHRGQQN
+1033 LRHRGQQN
-1041 VREGATDRGKE
+1041 VRDGATDRGKE

-1079 MEEDEETCALL
+1079 IEEDEETCALL

-1095 VNEERVCRRKEKP
+1095 MNEESVCRRKEKL
-1108 QIRKARHSLTQSNLD
+1108 QTRKARHSLTQPNLA

-1128 AQSNPSYPTERKT
+1128 AQNNASYPAERQM
-1141 NYFKNHNLSNRRGG
+1141 NYFKNHHLSNRRGG

-1164 DTISPVTGSIS
+1164 ETISPVTGSIS
-1175 EDHMYS
+1175 EDHTYS
-1181 LVSHEALED
+1181 PVSHEALEA

-1202 SLACSAVTSPR
+1202 SLACSAVASPR
-1213 SGSTMHSFAASSSSD
+1213 SGSMMHSIAASSSSD
-1228 KPTISG
+1228 KPT
-1234 LRETEDVIDPALLNM
+1234 RETEDVINPALLNM

-1262 LDSAQRNLL
+1262 LDSAQRNLP

-1283 RRLGERAAGKPPAVP
+1283 GGLGERTAGKPPAVP

-1315 KKMQEEQKK
+1315 KKMQEQQKK

-1330 DTVGRKPSH
+1330 DAVGRKASH

-1349 LGYSPLHP
+1349 LEYSPLHSAP
-1357 ATHSTFTPT
+1357 HSTFTPT
-1366 ETSTGRPSG
+1366 ETSTGRPRG
-1375 ASAVSPSPSSTQR
+1375 ASAVSPLPSSTQR

-1427 SLEGNLCQPPSSEI
+1427 SSEGNLYQPPSSEI
-1441 MNSPYA
+1441 MNCPYA

-1473 RLMPA
+1473 WLMPA
-1478 VPGEPVELPEDGQQ
+1478 VPGEPAELPEDDQQ
-1492 DYRYTEAVNT
+1492 DYRYAEAVGT
-1502 QPYIEPTSYSYSK
+1502 QPYIEPASYPYSRGA
-1515 ESDTEET
+1515 EET
-1522 QVHLGKDMSPTPNTD
+1522 QVHLQKDMSPTPNTD
-1537 TVSLTDLDDFA
+1537 IVSLTDLDDFA

>member
-1 MQGNKKHTEGH
+1 TMQGNKKHTEGH

-65 AKFHPGTLNHAIKK
+65 AKCHPGMLNHVIKK

-87 ARNNEHTIWASTF
+87 ERNNEHTIRASTF
-100 QRLPKCAPEEKRIAK
+100 QQLPKSAPEEKRIAK
-115 NNTFATERK
+115 NNTFAMERK

-137 HVSKVSSLIK
+137 RVSKVSSLIK

-155 GSGGSLIAIKQ
+155 GSGDSLTAIEQ
-166 PIKNS
+166 PVKNS

-184 CWDDTDILSIH
+184 CWDGTDILSIH
-195 KELSEFSEDSQGS
+195 KELSEFSEASLGS
-208 HCLSGKHEP
+208 HYLSGKHEP

-254 KALKNRSM
+254 KALKTRSV

-294 EEFVDIKMKKD
+294 EESVDIKMKKE

-315 IKGSHTHEHKLPP
+315 IKGSHTCEHKSPP

-334 KKQEKDFQM
+334 KKQGKDFQM
-343 KPTPP
+343 KPTP

-356 PAVYAPQGPLPSET
+356 PAVC
-370 KFPAAL
+370 
-376 PPAPPP
+376 
-382 RIHAHQGPPRPPPVP
+382 
-397 QALSLPTPTQQGH
+397 
-410 PPTPPT
+410 
-416 PEAPPVPPPPVPAQL
+416 
-431 SPPAMSQASVS
+431 
-442 PQSVSYR
+442 
-449 MVSPSPMS
+449 
-457 QAPSPPPPRPLA
+457 APSPPPLRPLA
-469 TLAEEEALS
+469 PLTEEETFS
-478 PQLGN
+478 PQMGN

-497 AERRQTSKEKF
+497 EERRQTSKEKL
-508 TASDETCSLSEKAT
+508 TASDETCSLSEKVT
-522 GAEPGLDVTS
+522 GAEPGLDVTP
-532 LAKQVNSPGSI
+532 LTKQANSPGSI

-562 VDAVENELIP
+562 VDTVESELIP
-572 LTPPPTES
+572 LTPPPTDS
-580 TALRDHEGSAFGDYT
+580 TASRDHEGSAFGDYR

-609 NLKDV
+609 NLRDV

-622 TPSPLLRA
+622 TPSPLLRV

-641 PESTKMN
+641 QDSTKMN
-648 ASLSTLQEKS
+648 ASLLTLQEKS

-663 EKDESTDTTSILS
+663 EKDELSDITSILS
-676 GSVHKKDNKTDLT
+676 DSVHEKDNKTDLT

-695 YLTLNSPQTTADL
+695 YLTLSSPQTTLDL
-708 LFYQTGDN
+708 LFYQTGN
-716 LQQDDSKHEDLV
+716 NFQQDDSKHKDLV
-728 KNTRDNENFP
+728 KNTRDTKNFP
-738 SFRHESN
+738 FSRHASN

-751 LLQYP
+751 CLQYP
-756 ALKPFS
+756 ALKPFG

-767 TTAGQPMQ
+767 TIAGQPLQ
-775 NPSVQGEENE
+775 NPSVQDQETE
-785 RQAAIQNENFAFK
+785 RQFAIQKENFAFK
-798 MLPNQLSPA
+798 TLPNHLSPA
-807 EDVRYSDT
+807 EDVPYSDN

-821 PGHEAQGKRSTSSSE
+821 PSHEAQGQRSTSSSE
-836 QSFVSTVEQPLQEEL
+836 QSFVSTVEQPLQEEP
-851 FPPVSLVQKAS
+851 FPPLPLMQKAY

-907 KREGKVAGNEQR
+907 SREEKVIGNEQR
-919 SMMKEKL
+919 SLTKEQL
-926 RREKRE
+926 RREKKE
-932 EANSM
+932 ETNSVDSAS
-937 DSTSNSIRDM
+937 DSTRDM
-947 SIPRSEEP
+947 CIPRSEEP
-955 QTPPSSSST
+955 QTPPSSSSI
-964 KPSLFLIKDN
+964 KPSLFMIKDN

-1002 YKEMESRFMPP
+1002 YKEMESRFVPL
-1013 AEHNKQHQNM
+1013 AEHNKQHRNM
-1023 LRAQEAGWSA
+1023 LHAQEVGWSA

-1041 VREGATDRGKE
+1041 VRDGATDRGKE
-1052 ASEPGSTSATLDPS
+1052 ASEPGSTSATVDPS

-1079 MEEDEETCALL
+1079 MEEDEDTCVLL

-1095 VNEERVCRRKEKP
+1095 MNEESVCRRKEKP
-1108 QIRKARHSLTQSNLD
+1108 QTRKARHNLTQPNLG

-1128 AQSNPSYPTERKT
+1128 AQNNPSYLAEGKI
-1141 NYFKNHNLSNRRGG
+1141 NYFKNHHLSNRRGG
-1155 SCAKKIITR
+1155 SCAKKIITWE
-1164 DTISPVTGSIS
+1164 TISPVTGSIS

-1181 LVSHEALED
+1181 PVSHETLED
-1190 ILHTEGA
+1190 ILPTADA

-1213 SGSTMHSFAASSSSD
+1213 SGSTMHSIAASSLSD
-1228 KPTISG
+1228 KPT
-1234 LRETEDVIDPALLNM
+1234 RETEDVINPALLNM

-1262 LDSAQRNLL
+1262 RDSARRNLL
-1271 SDSAGEAERLEP
+1271 SDSTGEAERLEP
-1283 RRLGERAAGKPPAVP
+1283 RGLRERAAGKPPAVP

-1315 KKMQEEQKK
+1315 KKMQEQQKK

-1330 DTVGRKPSH
+1330 DAVGRKSSH
-1339 SGQTLASPSP
+1339 SGQTRTSPSP

-1357 ATHSTFTPT
+1357 APHSTFTPT
-1366 ETSTGRPSG
+1366 ETSTGRPSD
-1375 ASAVSPSPSSTQR
+1375 ASTVSPSPSSTQR

-1395 SGQYYVVDLPAEVN
+1395 SGQYYVVDLPAKVN

-1427 SLEGNLCQPPSSEI
+1427 SSEGNLHQPSSTEI
-1441 MNSPYA
+1441 TNSPYA

-1473 RLMPA
+1473 WLMPG
-1478 VPGEPVELPEDGQQ
+1478 VPGEPAELPENGQQ
-1492 DYRYTEAVNT
+1492 DYRDAEAVDT
-1502 QPYIEPTSYSYSK
+1502 QPYIEPASYPYSQ
-1515 ESDTEET
+1515 DAEET
-1522 QVHLGKDMSPTPNTD
+1522 QVLLGKDMSPTPNTD
-1537 TVSLTDLDDFA
+1537 IVSLTNLDDFA